1 MCVDLRNRHR
11 ARCTAC
17 SLRAVFA
24 TSGFVRRERAR
35 VGCYHPGVGRL
46 RGVCR
51 RGRLPRGAQL
61 AGSRLSPAAGQGAA
75 QVHREGLA
83 CLLAARNAGVSAFP
97 PEPVH
102 RADSGRLRGD
112 APGHAQGKLAV
123 AYVARHRSSL
133 PGAVPRRRRRSSTL
147 YARCRRGHQGGGHRR
162 PVADGARAL
171 RASEPTQ
178 LLRSLVAAGARRHG
192 EIVTIDV
199 FASGDNSAVPRFF
212 ALYAEPTAEGVNAF
226 AQPSWAVS
234 HCPAC
239 G

>member
-1 MCVDLRNRHR
+1 MHGWGAIILASADSEGYAVAGGFREAHSLLGADFPLPLDRVRHKCIAR
-11 ARCTAC
+11 A
-17 SLRAVFA
+17 SRAF
-24 TSGFVRRERAR
+24 SQ
-35 VGCYHPGVGRL
+35 
-46 RGVCR
+46 RGT
-51 RGRLPRGAQL
+51 PASQ
-61 AGSRLSPAAGQGAA
+61 LSP
-75 QVHREGLA
+75 L
-83 CLLAARNAGVSAFP
+83 
-97 PEPVH
+97 

-112 APGHAQGKLAV
+112 APGHGQGKLAV